1 MRRALIPLLLVVFT
15 TTALVAGTKIQAQ
28 RNETF
33 NFATLKTFTWNPGK
47 PGDVKVW
54 LTAESKSEPVQRQ
67 YEPMIMKTV
76 EEELVRRGYTR
87 AAPGTA
93 ADFTVTYYLLIT
105 AGSNSQ
111 QMGQFLP
118 ATTEW
123 ALPPF
128 TAQTQAFH
136 MYPLGTLVIDV
147 GAPDADHVVWRAVA
161 QAEVEL
167 KKTDEARAE
176 TLKRI
181 MKDVFAKLPKK

>member
-1 MRRALIPLLLVVFT
+1 MRRVFIALM
-15 TTALVAGTKIQAQ
+15 LVAFSTAALLAGAKVQVQ

-33 NFATLKTFTWNPGK
+33 NFAPLKTWTWNPGK
-47 PGDVKVW
+47 PGNVKVW

-67 YEPMIMKTV
+67 YEPMIMKAV
-76 EEELVRRGYTR
+76 EDELARRGYTQ

-93 ADFTVTYYLLIT
+93 ADFTVTYYVLIT

-118 ATTEW
+118 ATTAW

-167 KKTDEARAE
+167 KKTDEARAK
-176 TLKRI
+176 TLAGI
-181 MKDVFAKLPKK
+181 MKDAFAKLPRK

>member
-1 MRRALIPLLLVVFT
+1 MRRALAVLVLLGIT

-33 NFATLKTFTWNPGK
+33 NFATLKTWAWNPGK

-67 YEPMIMKTV
+67 YEPMIMRVV
-76 EEELVRRGYTR
+76 EEELTRRGYTK
-87 AAPGTA
+87 ASGTTP
-93 ADFTVTYYLLIT
+93 DFTVTYWVLIT
-105 AGSNSQ
+105 AGTSAQ

-136 MYPLGTLVIDV
+136 MYPLGTLVLDV
-147 GAPDADHVVWRAVA
+147 GAPDADHIVWRAVA

-167 KKTDEARAE
+167 QKSDEKREA

-181 MKDVFAKLPKK
+181 VKDVFAKLPRK

>member
-1 MRRALIPLLLVVFT
+1 MRRALALLVLLGLA
-15 TTALVAGTKIQAQ
+15 TTALVAGTKVQAQ
-28 RNETF
+28 RSETF
-33 NFATLKTFTWNPGK
+33 QFATLKTWGWNPGK

-67 YEPMIMKTV
+67 YEPMIMRVV
-76 EEELVRRGYTR
+76 EQELTRRGYVK
-87 AAPGTA
+87 AAAGATP
-93 ADFTVTYYLLIT
+93 DFTVTYYVLIT

-118 ATTEW
+118 ATTQW

-136 MYPLGTLVIDV
+136 MYPLGTLVLDV

-167 KKTDEARAE
+167 QKSDDKREA
-176 TLKRI
+176 TLRQI
-181 MKDVFAKLPKK
+181 VKDVFAKLPRK

>member
-1 MRRALIPLLLVVFT
+1 MRRALIALILVGLT

-33 NFATLKTFTWNPGK
+33 NFATLKTWTWNPGK
-47 PGDVKVW
+47 PGGVKVW

-67 YEPMIMKTV
+67 YEPMIMKSV
-76 EEELVRRGYTR
+76 EDELARRGYTQ
-87 AAPGTA
+87 AAPGATP
-93 ADFTVTYYLLIT
+93 DFTVTYYLLIT
-105 AGSNSQ
+105 AGTSAQ
-111 QMGQFLP
+111 EMGQFLP
-118 ATTEW
+118 ATTAW

-136 MYPLGTLVIDV
+136 MYPMGSLVIDV
-147 GAPDADHVVWRAVA
+147 GAPNADHVVWRGVA

-181 MKDVFAKLPKK
+181 MKDLFAKLPKK